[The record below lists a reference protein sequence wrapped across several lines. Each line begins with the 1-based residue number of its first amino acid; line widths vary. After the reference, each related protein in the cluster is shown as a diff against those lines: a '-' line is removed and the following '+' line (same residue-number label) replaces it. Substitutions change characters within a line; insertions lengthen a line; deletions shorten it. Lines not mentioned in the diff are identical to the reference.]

1 MCHTQRAPTW
11 TSLVTSWPLRW
22 RATSDSRP
30 PMQVPPMKTEGAAG
44 LRGGGEPE
52 SESSEGRAAI
62 SWSSNSMTVGWTPM
76 LASNFF
82 ITWHM
87 QHEDRLK
94 IITGCSDISLLILA
108 SADSA
113 TSIDSIDDDD
123 EEDDDGGGGGSGGWG
138 PPPPPP
144 PPPDDD
150 DGDDRP
156 VRSSLTMSFEQR
168 RRPCITGCVYVCIG
182 KKQRERV

>member
-1 MCHTQRAPTW
+1 
-11 TSLVTSWPLRW
+11 
-22 RATSDSRP
+22 
-30 PMQVPPMKTEGAAG
+30 MQVPPMKTEGAAG
-44 LRGGGEPE
+44 LRGCGEPE

-62 SWSSNSMTVGWTPM
+62 SWSSNSITVGWTPM
-76 LASNFF
+76 VASNFF

-123 EEDDDGGGGGSGGWG
+123 DGGGGWG

-150 DGDDRP
+150 GDDRL
-156 VRSSLTMSFEQR
+156 VRSSLTMSSEQR
-168 RRPCITGCVYVCIG
+168 RSPCITGCVYVCIG

>member
-1 MCHTQRAPTW
+1 
-11 TSLVTSWPLRW
+11 
-22 RATSDSRP
+22 
-30 PMQVPPMKTEGAAG
+30 MQVPPMKTEGAAG
-44 LRGGGEPE
+44 LRGGGESE

-76 LASNFF
+76 VASNFF

-94 IITGCSDISLLILA
+94 MITGCSDISLLILV

-123 EEDDDGGGGGSGGWG
+123 DEEDDDDGGGGCWG
-138 PPPPPP
+138 PSP

-150 DGDDRP
+150 DGVDRP
-156 VRSSLTMSFEQR
+156 DRSSLTMSFEQR
-168 RRPCITGCVYVCIG
+168 RSPCITGCVCVCIG